1 MPKLAGYKPGAAAD
15 HLYSHVGRAFLR
27 MRPRVENKG
36 PGDGHVFLPLQLKYP
51 PGTVMPHV
59 SMTSGT
65 SQFCEPQIPLPF
77 CFLVA

>member
-27 MRPRVENKG
+27 MRPRVENEG

-51 PGTVMPHV
+51 PGDSHASRQHDLRNLSV
-59 SMTSGT
+59 
-65 SQFCEPQIPLPF
+65 L
-77 CFLVA
+77 